1 MKLPTILTKS
11 SVLDRRLFLS
21 LIIFLLLFG
30 GGRIL
35 YRLHSGQPVSDYAD
49 NMTIF
54 VPIALLINQFAFGYA
69 REGGLRV
76 VMVVMAWAYT
86 LFLVVYLFSR

>member
-1 MKLPTILTKS
+1 MTQS

-35 YRLHSGQPVSDYAD
+35 YQLHSGQLVNDYLPLF
-49 NMTIF
+49 I
-54 VPIALLINQFAFGYA
+54 PIALLINQVAFGYA
-69 REGGLRV
+69 REGTLRT
-76 VMVVMAWAYT
+76 VMIVMAYAYT
-86 LFLVVYLFSR
+86 LFLAVYIFSRF

>member
-1 MKLPTILTKS
+1 MTQS
-11 SVLDRRLFLS
+11 SVLDRRLFFS

-35 YRLHSGQPVSDYAD
+35 YRLHTGQSANDYMA
-49 NMTIF
+49 IF

-69 REGGLRV
+69 REGVLRV
-76 VMVVMAWAYT
+76 AMVVVAWTYN
-86 LFLVVYLFSR
+86 LFLAAYILSR